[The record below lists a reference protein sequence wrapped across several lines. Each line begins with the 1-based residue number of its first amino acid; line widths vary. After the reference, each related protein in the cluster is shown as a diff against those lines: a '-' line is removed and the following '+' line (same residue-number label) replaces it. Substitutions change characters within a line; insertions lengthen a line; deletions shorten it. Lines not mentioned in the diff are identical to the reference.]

1 MVLLYVVNVMQTKDV
16 IRELRSKIHLGPCPA
31 VVDHAA
37 HLGPVCGGIP
47 GCHTTITHLLN
58 NKKAARTKQSR
69 KTACTQGKYSLK

>member
-58 NKKAARTKQSR
+58 NKKRPEQNKA
-69 KTACTQGKYSLK
+69 GKPLVLKENIV